1 MEWIKQNS
9 IDSVVILSGIFD
21 YTRNDREIAGP
32 PVKFVVSP
40 SFAERFEVVKR
51 SDTFLKHASYL

>member
-9 IDSVVILSGIFD
+9 VCSVVILSGIFD

-40 SFAERFEVVKR
+40 SFVERCEVVKR
-51 SDTFLKHASYL
+51 

>member
-1 MEWIKQNS
+1 VDKLIEWVKQNS

-40 SFAERFEVVKR
+40 SFAERSEVIKR
-51 SDTFLKHASYL
+51 